1 LLYAAKACGC
11 KVKGYYAKSV
21 FQPRF
26 ELDDATRLAKELGVE
41 LAVLP
46 LEVLDNPDIRQNR
59 ADRCYYCKQAIFTR
73 LLTAAAADGFSVLAD
88 GTNASDDGND
98 RPGMRALAELK
109 VVSPLRLCGITKAQ
123 LREYSRLAGL
133 FTWNKPAYACLA
145 TRVATGCALD
155 GETLARIERGE
166 QLLTSLGFRDLRLR
180 VQGGAAKIQL
190 PENQLDRAVKMRQ
203 DIIDGLAGDFSAVL
217 LDLKAR

>member
-1 LLYAAKACGC
+1 MMSAIRYFSENPADALPAPQTGTTPAVPEQLAAFFAHHSRVAVAFSGGVDSAYLLYAAKACGC

-46 LEVLDNPDIRQNR
+46 LEVLDNPDIQQNR

-88 GTNASDDGND
+88 GTNASDDAND

-123 LREYSRLAGL
+123 LRECSRLAGL

-155 GETLARIERGE
+155 GETL
-166 QLLTSLGFRDLRLR
+166 
-180 VQGGAAKIQL
+180 
-190 PENQLDRAVKMRQ
+190 
-203 DIIDGLAGDFSAVL
+203 
-217 LDLKAR
+217 